1 MASIWCAQGERDPY
15 CQERVPV
22 DSDSG
27 EPELLAIVGV
37 SARYCTTEP
46 RTPCPPLLQ
55 GESELVPN
63 DNQYPP
69 LFHFVMSWF
78 VGSSVEVSIVLMRL
92 VSAFI
97 VSSLLALTM
106 WLFPPRYR
114 LVLLLVMLTS
124 FTTQGFFLLASIN
137 PSSWAVVG
145 VGVGWLALHAA
156 LAPGEQSKERRIA
169 LACVCL
175 LAWVMAIG
183 SRWDAAGFAALT
195 ALMTLFQLAWVYFP
209 KHRKMLS
216 LEAITLSLV
225 LGALVQKLTIIDPLR
240 LFGNLFIYANGEPD
254 NIAFFTQ
261 NFLNGLPNAFKAFG
275 EVAAHPGVV
284 LPGFVYPA
292 ALVLTGYFMIQTFT
306 QKNPFQLLGFVVVA
320 AAISLMFMTWHG
332 FRNERDATELSSRY
346 SLPLLVFA
354 VGWWYL
360 FGPTHLSERVS
371 RHVKAAT
378 RTAIVLF
385 SFTVFAYA
393 ERNVDVQT
401 FGLRYLP
408 EGLDQWWWSWMPVGP
423 NVLVVLAIACV
434 WRFFGSLRLHVLPV
448 EPETSSV

>member
-92 VSAFI
+92 ISAFI

-114 LVLLLVMLTS
+114 LVLLLVILTS

-169 LACVCL
+169 LACACL

-183 SRWDAAGFAALT
+183 SRWDAVGFVGFSTILT
-195 ALMTLFQLAWVYFP
+195 SVHLVRFRSSRYRSTLFLG
-209 KHRKMLS
+209 L
-216 LEAITLSLV
+216 LI
-225 LGALVQKLTIIDPLR
+225 LGAILSVIASRFPLINPFNVVPKL
-240 LFGNLFIYANGEPD
+240 FSYSAGEPD
-254 NIAFFTQ
+254 NIAFFSQ
-261 NFLNGLPNAFKAFG
+261 NLLNGLPDALKSLE
-275 EVAAHPGVV
+275 EVAAHPNVY
-284 LPGFVYPA
+284 LPGIVFPL
-292 ALVLTGYFMIQTFT
+292 ALILLSYLMILSF
-306 QKNPFQLLGFVVVA
+306 NRGDRLQLLGFVVSSVF
-320 AAISLMFMTWHG
+320 ISLVFMAWHAL
-332 FRNERDATELSSRY
+332 RNERDATELSSRY

-360 FGPTHLSERVS
+360 LGPDDLKSSVSKHLKVAS
-371 RHVKAAT
+371 ALA
-378 RTAIVLF
+378 TAIFAL
-385 SFTVFAYA
+385 TVFTFT
-393 ERNVDVQT
+393 ERNVDIQT
-401 FGLRYLP
+401 LGLRYLP
-408 EGLDQWWWSWMPVGP
+408 EGLDQWWWTWMPVGP
-423 NVLVVLAIACV
+423 NVLVILAPV
-434 WRFFGSLRLHVLPV
+434 SLWKFFRSFSRGVTLAKLDRIVA
-448 EPETSSV
+448 